1 MPRRIFVR
9 INGCA
14 DGGVAVSIGDN
25 ATKEEFLTKATSKLL
40 RGQPDHVDASG
51 ALIYFE
57 GGQYEADMEDLE
69 ANDKVVVALTGSPYK
84 DKLSRPDEPGESHD
98 VDPSATAGQPGPPVL
113 PPSLPVP
120 HPGTG
125 GPVGIGAGMAAEA
138 NAGAANELSSEDE
151 DFNFNVVTDG
161 PTTAQVC
168 GLCRSGWHTLSLR
181 PI

>member
-1 MPRRIFVR
+1 MSSYIAANRSAKVKSHAANTVLRVLFVAFLGSPMPRRIFVR

-98 VDPSATAGQPGPPVL
+98 VDPSATAGQPGPPAL
-113 PPSLPVP
+113 LIS
-120 HPGTG
+120 
-125 GPVGIGAGMAAEA
+125 
-138 NAGAANELSSEDE
+138 
-151 DFNFNVVTDG
+151 
-161 PTTAQVC
+161 
-168 GLCRSGWHTLSLR
+168 
-181 PI
+181 